1 MITFI
6 YAAIFTLGLVVGI
19 AVTTLYLLF
28 RYDGGELYIEQD
40 KAYLFNWVYDEQD
53 KRAWVVLRLKK
64 EKQDDKI

>member
-1 MITFI
+1 MITFV
-6 YAAIFTLGLVVGI
+6 YVAIFTLGLVAGI

-28 RYDGGELYIEQD
+28 RYDGGELYTQHD
-40 KAYLFNWVYDEQD
+40 KAYLFNWVHDEQD